1 LSDLEAIG
9 SAALLLMLGA
19 MSPGPS
25 LMVVVRNTVSAG
37 RLQGVSC
44 GIGHGLGFG
53 VYALVAMFGLSTL
66 LRDAPAVFS
75 VAQMLGALLLLYLA
89 YKTWGST
96 HVTSDVGV
104 AAARRNAFIEGFLV
118 AILNPK
124 IALFFLAVF
133 SAVLSSDLQPRTQYL
148 IALIGWLIDTSWYV
162 LVAVLLSTAPALRLL
177 TDKQHILNP
186 LMAILL
192 AGLGALTLYRL
203 FA

>member
-1 LSDLEAIG
+1 
-9 SAALLLMLGA
+9 
-19 MSPGPS
+19 
-25 LMVVVRNTVSAG
+25 
-37 RLQGVSC
+37 
-44 GIGHGLGFG
+44 
-53 VYALVAMFGLSTL
+53 
-66 LRDAPAVFS
+66 
-75 VAQMLGALLLLYLA
+75 MLGALLLLYLA
-89 YKTWGST
+89 YKTWRST

>member
-1 LSDLEAIG
+1 
-9 SAALLLMLGA
+9 MLGA

-89 YKTWGST
+89 YKTWRST

-104 AAARRNAFIEGFLV
+104 AGARRNAFIEGFLV
-118 AILNPK
+118 
-124 IALFFLAVF
+124 ALFFLAVF